1 MNKILVAWFCVGA
14 SVALLTF
21 SVWLS
26 ADGSPSGVWLTMLMG
41 LVLFLAGMLTLRE
54 SSDV

>member
-1 MNKILVAWFCVGA
+1 MNQILVAWFCVGA

-26 ADGSPSGVWLTMLMG
+26 ADGAPGGIWLTLLMG

-54 SSDV
+54 RPGV

>member
-14 SVALLTF
+14 SVALLIF

-26 ADGSPSGVWLTMLMG
+26 ADGAPGGIWLTLLMG
-41 LVLFLAGMLTLRE
+41 LVLFLVGVLALRV